1 MSATVG
7 LFMSGLLA
15 LGQATP
21 PDVQP
26 PAVQLQPGDRV
37 EVRDDRQSIRGRL
50 DELTTD
56 EVVLLTEASR
66 VRLPLSAV
74 QRIDRV
80 GDPLWNG
87 TLIGAAIGGG
97 SAIAAMAR
105 ACSNTNCADT
115 SANLDP
121 RLTLIGS
128 LIGAGVG
135 AIIDASITGRKTVY
149 PGRTAQPPHV
159 AKAAPQQA
167 TTAGTWRNPMI
178 FGRFGYA
185 RLTDDEG
192 FLGSGATIGVGAIVP
207 VWRNLAVQ
215 VAYDRHDHRRDLE
228 PAGPPGV
235 DVSGG
240 FTGTEQ
246 LFTAK
251 MLFFFRSGAAVRP
264 YAGVG
269 IGILDSKRTS
279 EFPTFVRGPGAI
291 PVPGPPEIYRYRS
304 TDAGLGFAG
313 GVAARVTRHLS
324 LLGDLTIDLS
334 HPSTL
339 GSTRL
344 TVGAG
349 WRF

>member
-7 LFMSGLLA
+7 VFMSGLVA
-15 LGQATP
+15 LGQSTP
-21 PDVQP
+21 AAAQA
-26 PAVQLQPGDRV
+26 PAVQIQPGDRV

-97 SAIAAMAR
+97 SAMAAMAR
-105 ACSNTNCADT
+105 ACSNTNCADS

-121 RLTLIGS
+121 RLTLLGS

-149 PGRTAQPPHV
+149 PARTAQPPHV
-159 AKAAPQQA
+159 AKAVPHESA
-167 TTAGTWRNPMI
+167 TTGTWRNPMI

-192 FLGSGATIGVGAIVP
+192 FLGSGASVGLGTIVP
-207 VWRNLAVQ
+207 VWRNIAIQ
-215 VAYDRHDHRRDLE
+215 VAYDRHNHRRDLE
-228 PAGPPGV
+228 SAGPPGI

-251 MLFFFRSGAAVRP
+251 TLFFFRSGAAVRP

-279 EFPTFVRGPGAI
+279 EFPTFISGPGFR
-291 PVPGPPEIYRYRS
+291 PVPAPPEIFNYRS

-313 GVAARVTRHLS
+313 GVDARVTRHLS

-334 HPSTL
+334 HRSTL